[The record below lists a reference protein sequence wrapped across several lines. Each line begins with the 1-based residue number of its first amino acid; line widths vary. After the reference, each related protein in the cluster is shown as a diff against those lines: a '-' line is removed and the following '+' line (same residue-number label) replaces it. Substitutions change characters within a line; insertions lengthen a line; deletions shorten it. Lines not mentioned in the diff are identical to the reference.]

1 MFVSEAGSRN
11 AVLVERDVPEF
22 RRDLTAG
29 RRSYASRLAIPV
41 ADLRNGADP
50 DVGNVSRGKVVV
62 LLVRLVSALQ
72 G

>member
-1 MFVSEAGSRN
+1 MFVSEAGWRN

-41 ADLRNGADP
+41 LILGMALTPTWGMFLA
-50 DVGNVSRGKVVV
+50 G
-62 LLVRLVSALQ
+62 RLWYSW
-72 G
+72 